1 MTKKTISANTINVRI
16 WSQQMRLM
24 LGLKADQF
32 VILPRLSRFKIQKL
46 FIVKSFFHPKPLE
59 SNEKTVFYKQIQYKL
74 YFLLHI

>member
-32 VILPRLSRFKIQKL
+32 VILPRLSRFKIHKL

-59 SNEKTVFYKQIQYKL
+59 SNEKKTVFL
-74 YFLLHI
+74 